1 VTVYLLQSKR
11 HPFIIERDA
20 SALDVDVDVDRSR
33 TRRPFP
39 DEPRVGVDADRARAR
54 SRRRSSA
61 AARVRMH
68 LSTSHDSTYTPLE
81 RVDKRRID
89 RARDVSTTRDDAP
102 RR

>member
-20 SALDVDVDVDRSR
+20 SALDVDVAVERPR
-33 TRRPFP
+33 KRRPFP

-61 AARVRMH
+61 APRVRMH